1 MRQMNLLCQLEIKCT
16 LIEWD
21 MEKKKLK
28 LSISGNSKKTI
39 NNIEKAKFKSKNSVI
54 IEKSSSGR
62 YQQKNHTKGSNF
74 THKVSPKPN
83 FLQKKQPFLKPN
95 TSNQSDFEKRKL
107 AEQRATKRLK
117 GEPTAKDAKSKQ
129 NPRRR
134 ELKLTISRALS
145 DQDSFSRGRS
155 LASLKRAKQKE
166 NRELKKDEIKDNLK
180 PIKREIN
187 IPEVI
192 TIRELANR
200 MAEQSSNIIKH
211 LLGMGVTVTINHTI
225 DTDTAEYLVKEFGH
239 TPIKEEK
246 TEEIIKKIKD
256 IKTENLK
263 RRAPIVTV
271 MGHVDHG
278 KTSLLDSLRKA
289 NVVSG
294 EFGGI
299 TQHIGAYQIINNSE
313 KITFIDTPGHA
324 AFTEMR
330 ARGSKLTDIV
340 ILVVAADDGV
350 KPQTVESIKH
360 AKAAKVPIVVAIN
373 KCDLPEADP
382 QKIKNQL
389 LEYELIAEEL
399 SGDTLVVE
407 ISTKTKMNLDKLIEA
422 IQLQAEI
429 LDLKTDYETNAKGIV
444 MESKIDVGR
453 GPIANIIITAGTLK
467 KGDYF
472 VSGVK
477 WGKVRA
483 IINDLGEN
491 ISHAEPATP
500 VEILGINGAARSGD
514 DFIVLSSEK
523 EAKVLA
529 DGRIE
534 EAKEGRNPLT
544 FVTQDSAFKDN
555 TSEELN
561 IIIKSDVH
569 GSSEA
574 IKNAISQIKHD
585 EVRTKI
591 ILSDIGMV
599 TETDITLA
607 KASNAI
613 LVAFNVKPTKEAK
626 KLAEQSKVNISFF
639 NIIYEVLDFI
649 KNKMSGLLT
658 PDVDEKII
666 GSAEI
671 LEIFKVSKVG
681 KVAGSKVLDGEI
693 TQDSSARVIRDGTI
707 VFNGKIGTIFREKNQ
722 TKQVSAGLEC
732 GITIKDFSDFKIKDI
747 IEAYNSTI
755 TERRI

>member
-1 MRQMNLLCQLEIKCT
+1 
-16 LIEWD
+16 

-28 LSISGNSKKTI
+28 LSISGSSKKTI
-39 NNIEKAKFKSKNSVI
+39 NNIEQAKFKSKNSVI
-54 IEKSSSGR
+54 IEKPTGR
-62 YQQKNHTKGSNF
+62 FQKNFSR
-74 THKVSPKPN
+74 
-83 FLQKKQPFLKPN
+83 
-95 TSNQSDFEKRKL
+95 TSNYNQKNTPKQSFPLKKPLFSKGNSSIQTDFEKRKL

-117 GEPTAKDAKSKQ
+117 GETPQKEIKGKSGSK
-129 NPRRR
+129 RR

-145 DQDSFSRGRS
+145 EEDNFSRARS

-166 NRELKKDEIKDNLK
+166 NRESKKNESKENLK
-180 PIKREIN
+180 PVKRDIN

-225 DTDTAEYLVKEFGH
+225 DSDTAEYLVKEFGH
-239 TPIKEEK
+239 NPIKEEK
-246 TEEIIKKIKD
+246 VEEIIKKIKD
-256 IKTENLK
+256 IKTDNLK
-263 RRAPIVTV
+263 SRPPIVTV

-299 TQHIGAYQIINNSE
+299 TQHIGAYQIFKDSN

-373 KCDLPEADP
+373 KCDLPTADP

-389 LEYELIAEEL
+389 LEHELIAEEL
-399 SGDTLVVE
+399 SGDTLMVE
-407 ISTKTKMNLDKLIEA
+407 ISTKTKKNLDKLIET
-422 IQLQAEI
+422 ILLQAEL
-429 LDLKTDYETNAKGIV
+429 LDLKTDFDSEAKGIV
-444 MESKIDVGR
+444 MESKIDFGK
-453 GPIANIIITAGTLK
+453 GPIVNVIVTAGTLK

-472 VSGVK
+472 VSGLK

-483 IINDLGEN
+483 IVNDSGKTVD
-491 ISHAEPATP
+491 IAEPATP

-514 DFIVLSSEK
+514 DFIVLPTEK
-523 EAKVLA
+523 EAKAISESRVQELKQ
-529 DGRIE
+529 G
-534 EAKEGRNPLT
+534 KNPLT
-544 FVTQDSAFKDN
+544 FVTQESAFKDKV
-555 TSEELN
+555 SEELN

-574 IKNAISQIKHD
+574 IKSAISKIKHE
-585 EVRTKI
+585 EVRPKI
-591 ILSDIGMV
+591 ILSDIGMI

-607 KASNAI
+607 KASNAV
-613 LVAFNVKPTKEAK
+613 LVSFNVKPTKEAK
-626 KLAEQSKVNISFF
+626 KLAEQNKITISSF

-649 KNKMSGLLT
+649 KSKMSGLLT
-658 PDVDEKII
+658 PNIEEKVI

-681 KVAGSKVLDGEI
+681 KVAGSKVIEGEI
-693 TQDSSARVIRDGTI
+693 KQDSSARVIRDGII
-707 VFNGKIGTIFREKNQ
+707 VFNGKIGSIFREKNQ

-732 GITIKDFSDFKIKDI
+732 GITLKDFTDFQKKDI
-747 IEAYNSTI
+747 IEVYNSTI
-755 TERRI
+755 TERRV

>member
-1 MRQMNLLCQLEIKCT
+1 
-16 LIEWD
+16 

-28 LSISGNSKKTI
+28 LSISGSSKKTI

-54 IEKSSSGR
+54 IEKPSGR
-62 YQQKNHTKGSNF
+62 NQQKPFRNF
-74 THKVSPKPN
+74 NSKISAKPN
-83 FLQKKQPFLKPN
+83 FTSKKTPFLKPN
-95 TSNQSDFEKRKL
+95 SSNQSDFEKRKL

-117 GEPTAKDAKSKQ
+117 GESTAKDSKGKSS
-129 NPRRR
+129 PRRR

-145 DQDSFSRGRS
+145 DDESFSRGRS

-166 NRELKKDEIKDNLK
+166 NRELNKEDIKDSLK

-239 TPIKEEK
+239 IPIKEEK

-299 TQHIGAYQIINNSE
+299 TQHIGAYQIKNNEE

-350 KPQTVESIKH
+350 KPQTIESIKH

-389 LEYELIAEEL
+389 LEHELVAEEL

-407 ISTKTKMNLDKLIEA
+407 ISTKANTNLDKLLESV
-422 IQLQAEI
+422 QLQAEL
-429 LDLKTDYETNAKGIV
+429 LDLKTDFETNAKGIV

-472 VSGVK
+472 VSGTK

-491 ISHAEPATP
+491 ISFAEPATP
-500 VEILGINGAARSGD
+500 VEILGINGPAKSGD
-514 DFIVLSSEK
+514 DFIVLSTEK

-534 EAKEGRNPLT
+534 EAKQGRSPLT
-544 FVTQDSAFKDN
+544 FVTQDSAFSDKV
-555 TSEELN
+555 SEDLN

-585 EVRTKI
+585 EVKAKI
-591 ILSDIGMV
+591 ILSDIGMI
-599 TETDITLA
+599 TETDVTLA

-626 KLAEQSKVNISFF
+626 KLAEQSKINISFY

-649 KNKMSGLLT
+649 KSKMSGLLT
-658 PDVDEKII
+658 PDIDEKII

-732 GITIKDFSDFKIKDI
+732 GITIKDFTDFKEKDI